1 MNIENT
7 YNDYSFGFIMS
18 RYNFILQYCIIYDFV
33 DPVPE
38 IIKFSLVLIFCK
50 QYLTT
55 MVKNSTLLPYGN
67 PLHHVG
73 YQLYTYTHYVDN
85 KLNVHH
91 ILPLNFI
98 GFMKKLYSQ
107 TIAWL
112 R

>member
-55 MVKNSTLLPYGN
+55 MVKDSTFLPYGN

-73 YQLYTYTHYVDN
+73 YQLHTYAHYVDN
-85 KLNVHH
+85 KLNTY
-91 ILPLNFI
+91 IIYYF
-98 GFMKKLYSQ
+98 
-107 TIAWL
+107 
-112 R
+112 